1 MKRLLSFLCMVM
13 VFTGAYAQHYYQD
26 AKNPQM
32 LRHATRHEPVRVDIV
47 LPLVNGYNIY
57 TADLHTHTVYSD
69 GRVTP
74 SHRVQ
79 EAWLDGIDI
88 IALTDHIEYRPVEK
102 AFYNYLKEYT
112 DEDYPKK
119 REDALAKVDLNVS
132 VKEAISEGEKYGMVV
147 IPGIEITRDGTK
159 VGHFNA
165 LFTVDNNRIYD
176 EDPLKAIRNAK
187 LQGALVMHNH
197 PGWRKT
203 SIDFT
208 ETEKQAYQEGLID
221 GVEVMNGSEF
231 YPGIIDRSQEWR
243 LFIAANTDI
252 HGSTSDYRLHGH
264 WRPMTLVFSKDKT
277 LESVREAL
285 DSCRTIALGFD
296 TLCGD
301 SDLLKDF
308 FAASVEVD
316 QVEVGDNRFVILKN
330 KTSIPFYVQNGNS
343 NPYYLEPLSSV
354 RKTVSKTAK
363 KIKLTVLNMWDGADT
378 HPVVEIKL

>member
-1 MKRLLSFLCMVM
+1 MKRLLSSLCMLM

-208 ETEKQAYQEGLID
+208 EIEKQAYQEGLID
-221 GVEVMNGSEF
+221 
-231 YPGIIDRSQEWR
+231 
-243 LFIAANTDI
+243 
-252 HGSTSDYRLHGH
+252 
-264 WRPMTLVFSKDKT
+264 
-277 LESVREAL
+277 
-285 DSCRTIALGFD
+285 
-296 TLCGD
+296 
-301 SDLLKDF
+301 DL
-308 FAASVEVD
+308 
-316 QVEVGDNRFVILKN
+316 
-330 KTSIPFYVQNGNS
+330 
-343 NPYYLEPLSSV
+343 
-354 RKTVSKTAK
+354 
-363 KIKLTVLNMWDGADT
+363 
-378 HPVVEIKL
+378 

>member
-1 MKRLLSFLCMVM
+1 MKRLLSCLCLVM
-13 VFTGAYAQHYYQD
+13 IFTGAYAQHYYQD

-32 LRHATRHEPVRVDIV
+32 LRHATRHEPVRADIV
-47 LPLVNGYNIY
+47 LPQVNGYNIY

-74 SHRVQ
+74 AHRVQ

-112 DEDYPKK
+112 DGDYPKK
-119 REDALAKVDLNVS
+119 REEALVKVDLNVS
-132 VKEAISEGEKYGMVV
+132 VKEAISEGEKYGITV
-147 IPGIEITRDGTK
+147 IPGIEITRDGTT

-165 LFTVDNNRIYD
+165 LFTVDNNQIYD

-187 LQGALVMHNH
+187 LQGSLVMHNH

-208 ETEKQAYQEGLID
+208 ETEKLAYQEGLID
-221 GVEVMNGSEF
+221 GVEVMNGPEF
-231 YPGIIDRSQEWR
+231 YPGIIDRTRECG
-243 LFIAANTDI
+243 LFIAANTDV
-252 HGSTSDYRLHGH
+252 HGSTSEYGH
-264 WRPMTLVFSKDKT
+264 CRPMTLIFAKDKT

-285 DSCRTIALGFD
+285 DSCMTIALGFN

-301 SDLLKDF
+301 SNLLKDF
-308 FAASVEVD
+308 FAASVEVEEI
-316 QVEVGDNRFVILKN
+316 VAGDNRFVILKN
-330 KTSIPFYVQNGNS
+330 KTSVPFYVQNGNS
-343 NPYYLEPLSSV
+343 NPYYLEPLCSV

-363 KIKLTVLNMWDGADT
+363 KIKLTVLNMWDGVDS
-378 HPVVEIKL
+378 HPIVEFKL